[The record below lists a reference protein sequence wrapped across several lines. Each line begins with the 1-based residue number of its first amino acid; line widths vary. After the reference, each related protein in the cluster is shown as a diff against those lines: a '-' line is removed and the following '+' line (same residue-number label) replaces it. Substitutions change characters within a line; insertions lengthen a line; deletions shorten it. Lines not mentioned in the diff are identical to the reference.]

1 MGAGVLFGA
10 RFVCAPRI
18 GGSVRVL
25 PSKHS
30 ALRTGQRGDRDVGV
44 VVCSQHERLAVER
57 KVCAASASTCA
68 CGKRCANS
76 ARLGASRVDGRPAA
90 SAHKMGVSSAASER
104 LLTTDD
110 EKVLR
115 LATKLAAWRIDAVK
129 DSQYLRSAGVFSF
142 TFPQFGDITRPEKL
156 GLPRISH
163 GSRVESRLEPSSSP
177 SVPPSAAAI
186 CPVLDRAAESCFVAK
201 APTKTP
207 PWVGILVHSDPS
219 LRPAVFQ
226 SAAFGGGVTF
236 S

>member
-1 MGAGVLFGA
+1 
-10 RFVCAPRI
+10 
-18 GGSVRVL
+18 
-25 PSKHS
+25 
-30 ALRTGQRGDRDVGV
+30 
-44 VVCSQHERLAVER
+44 
-57 KVCAASASTCA
+57 
-68 CGKRCANS
+68 
-76 ARLGASRVDGRPAA
+76 
-90 SAHKMGVSSAASER
+90 
-104 LLTTDD
+104 
-110 EKVLR
+110 
-115 LATKLAAWRIDAVK
+115 IDAVK

-207 PWVGILVHSDPS
+207 PWVGMLVHSDPS
-219 LRPAVFQ
+219 LRPAGFQ